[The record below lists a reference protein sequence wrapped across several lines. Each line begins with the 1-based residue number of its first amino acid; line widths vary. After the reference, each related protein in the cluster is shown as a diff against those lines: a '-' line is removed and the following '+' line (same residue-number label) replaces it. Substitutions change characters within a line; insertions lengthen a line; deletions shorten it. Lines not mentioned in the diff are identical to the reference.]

1 MAAVEQPTL
10 DCTGPMQTLP
20 ERHELSGHHTTGHGE
35 TLSEKHEV
43 SGHENTGHAKTL
55 PERHEVS
62 GHENTGHAKTLPER
76 HEASGHDFSRAV
88 IGDQMGGALAPEE
101 ILVMDSTPSVTPE
114 NPPASDQQLPIEQR
128 LEAELAKDLLRFSTA
143 GSVDDGKSTLIGR
156 LLYDSHNV
164 YDDHIRSVTR
174 NAAIDFAQLT
184 DGLRAEREQGITI
197 DVAYRYFSTPKRK
210 FIIADTPGHEQY
222 TRNMA
227 TGASTADVAIVLV
240 DARKGILAQTR
251 RHACIA
257 GLLGIPIVIAAI
269 NKMDL
274 VDFSGEVFD
283 RHSASLQGLA
293 RQLEIP
299 QLIPVPVS
307 ALDGDNVVHRSTR
320 MPFYTGPSI
329 LELLETLPLAI
340 ERTQATFRLPIQRV
354 VRPHQDFRGFA
365 GQITA
370 GAVHPGD
377 EVLALP
383 SGRRTHVRTI
393 STFDGD
399 LARAHAPQSV
409 VLTLEDEI
417 DLSRGDMIASITAP
431 PRKTSS
437 IEATVVWM
445 HSKPLR
451 PGAGY
456 LLKHTSQT
464 VRATITELR
473 SRIDVEHLAENSAAQ
488 LALNDIGHVVIETS
502 RPLLADLYRDSR
514 STGSLILI
522 DPADNTTAGAGM
534 IRAIHDAS
542 GSIHKHATTGLLNVG
557 NRADLASQIEQSLL
571 AEGAIVLRTRVPAS
585 PLLTTFARLGA
596 FVILETEDS
605 NPITFTR
612 ADASIARPLA
622 NNPESTQRDPQ
633 RNSPPR
639 LNPHRRR
646 RQ

>member
-1 MAAVEQPTL
+1 MATVEQNIL
-10 DCTGPMQTLP
+10 
-20 ERHELSGHHTTGHGE
+20 
-35 TLSEKHEV
+35 
-43 SGHENTGHAKTL
+43 
-55 PERHEVS
+55 
-62 GHENTGHAKTLPER
+62 
-76 HEASGHDFSRAV
+76 EAVDPAPFT
-88 IGDQMGGALAPEE
+88 APE
-101 ILVMDSTPSVTPE
+101 
-114 NPPASDQQLPIEQR
+114 LPIEQR
-128 LEAELAKDLLRFSTA
+128 LQAELAKDLLRFSTA

-274 VDFSGEVFD
+274 VDFSEEVFH

-293 RQLEIP
+293 RQLDIP
-299 QLIPVPVS
+299 RLIPVPVS

-320 MPFYTGPSI
+320 MPFYSGPSI

-370 GAVHPGD
+370 GSIRPGD

-383 SGRRTHVRTI
+383 SGRRTRVHAI
-393 STFDGD
+393 STFDGNLD
-399 LARAHAPQSV
+399 SARAPQSIV
-409 VLTLEDEI
+409 VTLEDEI
-417 DLSRGDMIASITAP
+417 DLSRGGMIAAVTDP
-431 PRKTSS
+431 PRKTSR
-437 IEATVVWM
+437 IEATAVWM
-445 HSKPLR
+445 HAKPLR
-451 PGAGY
+451 PGAIY
-456 LLKHTSQT
+456 HLKHTSQT
-464 VRATITELR
+464 VRATIAELR
-473 SRIDVEHLAENSAAQ
+473 SRIDVDHLAENSASH
-488 LALNDIGHVVIETS
+488 LALNDIGHVVIETN
-502 RPLLADLYRDSR
+502 RPLLVDLYRDSR
-514 STGSLILI
+514 ATGSFILI
-522 DPADNTTAGAGM
+522 DPTDNTTAGAGM

-542 GSIHKHATTGLLNVG
+542 DTTSQHATAGLLNLS

-571 AEGAIVLRTRVPAS
+571 ADGAIVLRTRTAAS
-585 PLLTTFARLGA
+585 PQLATFARLGA
-596 FVILETEDS
+596 FVILES
-605 NPITFTR
+605 NEAAPITFTR
-612 ADASIARPLA
+612 ADSAAVTPLGGNSSSLQETLNEIQRLASIPSGED
-622 NNPESTQRDPQ
+622 NND
-633 RNSPPR
+633 NG
-639 LNPHRRR
+639 LGI
-646 RQ
+646 

>member
-1 MAAVEQPTL
+1 
-10 DCTGPMQTLP
+10 
-20 ERHELSGHHTTGHGE
+20 
-35 TLSEKHEV
+35 
-43 SGHENTGHAKTL
+43 
-55 PERHEVS
+55 
-62 GHENTGHAKTLPER
+62 
-76 HEASGHDFSRAV
+76 
-88 IGDQMGGALAPEE
+88 MGSKISGALALEGILAARSVLPE
-101 ILVMDSTPSVTPE
+101 MPE
-114 NPPASDQQLPIEQR
+114 SAPASERALEPIAQR

-174 NAAIDFAQLT
+174 NAGIDFAQLT

-274 VDFSGEVFD
+274 VDFSEEVFN

-293 RQLEIP
+293 HQLEIP
-299 QLIPVPVS
+299 LLIPVPVS
-307 ALDGDNVVHRSTR
+307 ALDGDNVVYRSSR

-354 VRPHQDFRGFA
+354 IRPHQDFRGFA
-365 GQITA
+365 GQITS
-370 GAVHPGD
+370 GAIHPGD

-383 SGRRTHVRTI
+383 SGRRTRVQTI

-399 LARAHAPQSV
+399 LAQARAPQSII
-409 VLTLEDEI
+409 LTLEDEV

-431 PRKTSS
+431 PLKTSR

-445 HSKPLR
+445 HAKPLR
-451 PGAGY
+451 PGSTY
-456 LLKHTSQT
+456 HLKHTSQT

-473 SRIDVEHLAENSAAQ
+473 SRIDVEHLAENSASQ
-488 LALNDIGHVVIETS
+488 LALNDIGHLIIETS
-502 RPLLADLYRDSR
+502 RPLLADLYRNSR
-514 STGSLILI
+514 ATGSFILI
-522 DPADNTTAGAGM
+522 DTADNTTAGAGM
-534 IRAIHDAS
+534 IRVIHSTSDAV
-542 GSIHKHATTGLLNVG
+542 HNHATTGLLNVG
-557 NRADLASQIEQSLL
+557 NRSDLAAQIEKSLL
-571 AEGAIVLRTRVPAS
+571 ADGAVVLRTHDSAS
-585 PLLTTFARLGA
+585 SQLLTYARLGA
-596 FVILETEDS
+596 FVIIES
-605 NPITFTR
+605 AVCGPITFAR
-612 ADASIARPLA
+612 ADAPIAKPHLFATDLESAGTNQILIEIHRLASIPTGEDENDNGLGI
-622 NNPESTQRDPQ
+622 
-633 RNSPPR
+633 
-639 LNPHRRR
+639 
-646 RQ
+646 

>member
-1 MAAVEQPTL
+1 MATVEQNTLRGISAPTEDGNAQADVL
-10 DCTGPMQTLP
+10 K
-20 ERHELSGHHTTGHGE
+20 GHDFTAHGE
-35 TLSEKHEV
+35 TSVLK
-43 SGHENTGHAKTL
+43 
-55 PERHEVS
+55 
-62 GHENTGHAKTLPER
+62 
-76 HEASGHDFSRAV
+76 GHDFSRA
-88 IGDQMGGALAPEE
+88 IGSTKITGALAPEG
-101 ILVMDSTPSVTPE
+101 LLATPAPE
-114 NPPASDQQLPIEQR
+114 PIEQR

-274 VDFSGEVFD
+274 VDFSEEVFHS
-283 RHSASLQGLA
+283 HSASLQGLA
-293 RQLEIP
+293 RQLKIP

-307 ALDGDNVVHRSTR
+307 ALDGDNVVHRSAR
-320 MPFYTGPSI
+320 MPFYAGPSI
-329 LELLETLPLAI
+329 LELLETLPLAVD
-340 ERTQATFRLPIQRV
+340 RTHATFRLPIQRV

-370 GAVHPGD
+370 GSVQPGD

-383 SGRRTHVRTI
+383 SGRRTRVRTI
-393 STFDGD
+393 STYDGE
-399 LARAHAPQSV
+399 LARARAPQSI

-417 DLSRGDMIASITAP
+417 DLSRGDMISSVTAP
-431 PRKTSS
+431 PRKTSGV
-437 IEATVVWM
+437 EATVVWM

-451 PGAGY
+451 PGATY
-456 LLKHTSQT
+456 LLKHTAQT

-473 SRIDVEHLAENSAAQ
+473 SRIDVEHLAENSASQ
-488 LALNDIGHVVIETS
+488 LALNDIGQVVIETS

-514 STGSLILI
+514 ATGSFILI
-522 DPADNTTAGAGM
+522 DPTDNTTAGAGM
-534 IRAIHDAS
+534 IRAIHDSADA
-542 GSIHKHATTGLLNVG
+542 IPKHATIGLLNLG
-557 NRADLASQIEQSLL
+557 YRSGHASRIEQSLL
-571 AEGAIVLRTRVPAS
+571 AEGAIVLRTWAPVS
-585 PLLTTFARLGA
+585 PQLLTFARLGA
-596 FVILETEDS
+596 FVILES
-605 NPITFTR
+605 NEATPITFTR
-612 ADASIARPLA
+612 ADVLSAIPTEIPSELVYDEPDQILNEIHRLASIPIGEDDNDNGLGI
-622 NNPESTQRDPQ
+622 
-633 RNSPPR
+633 
-639 LNPHRRR
+639 
-646 RQ
+646 

>member
-1 MAAVEQPTL
+1 MASAENLIEVAVPTPSLSVEQKL
-10 DCTGPMQTLP
+10 
-20 ERHELSGHHTTGHGE
+20 E
-35 TLSEKHEV
+35 
-43 SGHENTGHAKTL
+43 
-55 PERHEVS
+55 
-62 GHENTGHAKTLPER
+62 
-76 HEASGHDFSRAV
+76 
-88 IGDQMGGALAPEE
+88 
-101 ILVMDSTPSVTPE
+101 
-114 NPPASDQQLPIEQR
+114 PIEQR

-274 VDFSGEVFD
+274 VDFSEEVFA

-299 QLIPVPVS
+299 QLIAVPVS

-370 GAVHPGD
+370 GSIHAGD

-383 SGRRTHVRTI
+383 SGRRTRVRTI

-399 LARAHAPQSV
+399 LARAHAPQSI

-417 DLSRGDMIASITAP
+417 DLSRGDMIVSVTTP
-431 PRKTSS
+431 PRKTTH
-437 IEATVVWM
+437 IETTVVWM
-445 HSKPLR
+445 HTKPLR
-451 PGAGY
+451 PGASY

-473 SRIDVEHLAENSAAQ
+473 SRIDVEHLAENSAAH

-502 RPLLADLYRDSR
+502 RLLLADLYRDSR
-514 STGSLILI
+514 ATGSLILI

-534 IRAIHDAS
+534 IRAIHEAS
-542 GSIHKHATTGLLNVG
+542 ESANRHATIGLLNIG
-557 NRADLASQIEQSLL
+557 YRSGHASQIEQSLL
-571 AEGAIVLRTRVPAS
+571 AEGAIVLRTRVPVL
-585 PLLTTFARLGA
+585 PQLLTFARLGA
-596 FVILETEDS
+596 FVILESDEAT
-605 NPITFTR
+605 PITFTR
-612 ADASIARPLA
+612 ADVASAKPIELPSDLVYAGPDQILSEIQRLASIPTGEDDNDNGLGI
-622 NNPESTQRDPQ
+622 
-633 RNSPPR
+633 
-639 LNPHRRR
+639 
-646 RQ
+646 

>member
-1 MAAVEQPTL
+1 MAAVEQNVIEGNSEQALTL
-10 DCTGPMQTLP
+10 
-20 ERHELSGHHTTGHGE
+20 EGHGF
-35 TLSEKHEV
+35 S
-43 SGHENTGHAKTL
+43 HAIKC
-55 PERHEVS
+55 EQS
-62 GHENTGHAKTLPER
+62 
-76 HEASGHDFSRAV
+76 S
-88 IGDQMGGALAPEE
+88 GALAPEG
-101 ILVMDSTPSVTPE
+101 ILATPDLVQE
-114 NPPASDQQLPIEQR
+114 PIEQR
-128 LEAELAKDLLRFSTA
+128 LEAELAKALLRFSTA

-274 VDFSGEVFD
+274 VDFSDEVFA
-283 RHSASLQGLA
+283 RHSAGLQGLA

-307 ALDGDNVVHRSTR
+307 ALDGDNVVHRSER

-340 ERTQATFRLPIQRV
+340 ERAQATFRLPIQRV

-370 GAVHPGD
+370 GSIHPGD

-383 SGRRTHVRTI
+383 SGRRTRVRTI

-399 LARAHAPQSV
+399 LAQARAPQSV

-417 DLSRGDMIASITAP
+417 DLSRGDMIASITDP
-431 PRKTSS
+431 PRKASRV
-437 IEATVVWM
+437 EATVVWM
-445 HSKPLR
+445 HSRPLR
-451 PGAGY
+451 PAATY
-456 LLKHTSQT
+456 HLKHTSQT
-464 VRATITELR
+464 VRATIAELR
-473 SRIDVEHLAENSAAQ
+473 SRIDVEHLAENSASQ

-514 STGSLILI
+514 GTGSFILI
-522 DPADNTTAGAGM
+522 DPTDNTTAGAGM
-534 IRAIHDAS
+534 IRAIHDSAEATER
-542 GSIHKHATTGLLNVG
+542 HATAGLLNLG
-557 NRADLASQIEQSLL
+557 YRSGIASQIEQSLL
-571 AEGAIVLRTRVPAS
+571 AEGAIVLRTFAS
-585 PLLTTFARLGA
+585 FSPQLLTFARLGA
-596 FVILETEDS
+596 FVILES
-605 NPITFTR
+605 NQATPITFTR
-612 ADASIARPLA
+612 ADGAIATPVEISSDLIYAAPDQILTEVHRLASIPTGEDDNDNGLGI
-622 NNPESTQRDPQ
+622 
-633 RNSPPR
+633 
-639 LNPHRRR
+639 
-646 RQ
+646 